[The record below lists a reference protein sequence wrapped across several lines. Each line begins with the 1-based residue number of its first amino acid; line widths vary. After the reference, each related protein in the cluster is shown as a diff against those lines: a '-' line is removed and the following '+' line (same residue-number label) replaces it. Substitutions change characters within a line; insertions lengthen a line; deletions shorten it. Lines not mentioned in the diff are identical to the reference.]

1 RQWRTARVAHVSRVL
16 LPVRLGLSASGG
28 HGLQQFYNSARS
40 FACEKGSRSRGCARP
55 SRTGNYR
62 RTACVARSEAAAT
75 TDAAAGTVFPATIF
89 GDLPERDLRLQERH
103 RF

>member
-1 RQWRTARVAHVSRVL
+1 ARVAHASHVL

-28 HGLQQFYNSARS
+28 HGLQQVHNSARS
-40 FACEKGSRSRGCARP
+40 FACKKGSRSRGCARP
-55 SRTGNYR
+55 SGTGNYP
-62 RTACVARSEAAAT
+62 RTASVTGCEAAAT
-75 TDAAAGTVFPATIF
+75 TDAAAGTTFRPAIF